1 MSTSENT
8 EKSEELQVFVLGS
21 GYKYQF
27 SRGLLAH
34 DLEDHGIPLDLA
46 YKIAKRVYR
55 ILKKGE
61 YTEIHENVLRHI
73 VKHVV
78 LDRSGEEIANH
89 YEIVERWHESN
100 IPLVILISAAIGVG
114 TAIVGEQISK
124 KLNIQNIVSTDLVTH
139 VLRRMINPTLSPE
152 LHNKSYRAYKT
163 LRPMYSVLYDKVLIG
178 FEEHARF
185 PAEGVE
191 ALVKRAINEGQNM
204 IIRGEHLVPRFLSEP
219 LISHPSI
226 IYVTLNVSDE
236 EVHRKRYLSRYD
248 ESRHEKRNIYFGSI
262 RKIHDYLV
270 EEARNRQYTVIE
282 ATDLNSAIEEL
293 DKIVKDRLETMLP
306 SLESDGIDI
315 KAFDDAL
322 INS

>member
-1 MSTSENT
+1 MSTGENT
-8 EKSEELQVFVLGS
+8 ELSEDYQVTVLGI
-21 GYKYQF
+21 GYKFQF

-55 ILKKGE
+55 ILKKEE
-61 YTEIHENVLRHI
+61 YTEIHENELRLI
-73 VKHVV
+73 VKQAV
-78 LDRSGEEIANH
+78 LERSGEDLANH
-89 YEIVERWHESN
+89 YEIVERWHESH

-139 VLRRMINPTLSPE
+139 VLKRMINPTLSPE

-226 IYVTLNVSDE
+226 IYVTLKITDE

-270 EEARNRQYTVIE
+270 EEARNREYTVIE
-282 ATDLNSAIEEL
+282 ATDLNSAIEVL
-293 DKIVKDRLETMLP
+293 DKLVKDRLEVMLP
-306 SLESDGIDI
+306 SLESDGLDI
-315 KAFDDAL
+315 AVFDDA